1 MKAACLLAAVVL
13 LAAGSGLRA
22 EEPFYFQPK
31 PIDGFLSARATDPF
45 AAAAPPIGELS
56 KALAPPA
63 GDYAIGQFADPSWPG
78 LVAPSEPSVVL
89 FAEPAI
95 SPLQQATANF
105 DWLRQPIDWSLT
117 SSESFQRTSLMGGL
131 AR

>member
-1 MKAACLLAAVVL
+1 
-13 LAAGSGLRA
+13 
-22 EEPFYFQPK
+22 
-31 PIDGFLSARATDPF
+31 
-45 AAAAPPIGELS
+45 
-56 KALAPPA
+56 LAPPA

-117 SSESFQRTSLMGGL
+117 SSESLQRSSLMGGL